1 MSRRKALKVLRSE
14 AYLDVRRNDEG
25 REERRRWAFFISLL
39 KSKKGGRTMEQKKQF
54 KTILIAL
61 LLVGSI
67 LGFGYGMST
76 AVKPHDPLTGSVS
89 TVSEIPMV
97 PANFSD
103 LAEKV
108 RPGVVNIQVVKK
120 VKNVGFGF
128 RNIPGN
134 PFGDENPFGD
144 FFGPFSEGNPPGGY
158 KQQGVGSG
166 FIISPEGYI
175 LTNNHVVEDADQIK
189 VKLANGK
196 EYDGK
201 VVGRDPKTDLA
212 LVKIKGAS
220 DLQPLKLGN
229 SEDLKVGSWVVAVG
243 SPFGLEQTV
252 TAGIVSAKG
261 RVIGSGPYDN
271 FIQTDAS
278 INPGNSGGPLINM
291 KGEVIGINTAIIAVG
306 QGIGFAIPINM
317 AKEIAPQ
324 LQEKGH
330 VTRGWLGVSIQE
342 VTPELA
348 KSFGLKEKKGALV
361 SQVVSGSPAEKAG
374 IEQGDVIVEFDGK
387 EVADSKDLPRI
398 VAPTPVGK
406 AVTVKVSRDGK
417 VTDRQVKLGEMEG
430 KVEVS
435 KAPSSHQSLGV
446 TVQNLTPEIAKGL
459 GLKKE
464 TGVVVTRVEP
474 GSPAADAGIQTGDVI
489 QEINRKPVKNVED
502 FVQKV
507 EKAKG
512 QENVLLLIQRG
523 QNNLF
528 AAVTPK

>member
-1 MSRRKALKVLRSE
+1 
-14 AYLDVRRNDEG
+14 
-25 REERRRWAFFISLL
+25 
-39 KSKKGGRTMEQKKQF
+39 MEQKKQI

-61 LLVGSI
+61 LLVGAI
-67 LGFGYGMST
+67 LGLGYGMST
-76 AVKPHDPLTGSVS
+76 AIKPHGPSAASAS
-89 TVSEIPMV
+89 TISETPMV

-108 RPGVVNIQVVKK
+108 RSGVVNVQVVKK
-120 VKNVGFGF
+120 VKNVDFGF
-128 RNIPGN
+128 RPFGN
-134 PFGDENPFGD
+134 PFGEKNPFGD
-144 FFGPFSEGNPPGGY
+144 FFGPFSEGNPPGGLE
-158 KQQGVGSG
+158 QRGVGSG
-166 FIISPEGYI
+166 FVMNRDGYI

-196 EYDGK
+196 EYEGK

-212 LVKIKGAS
+212 LIKINASS
-220 DLQPLKLGN
+220 DLQPLALGN
-229 SEDLKVGSWVVAVG
+229 SDDLKVGSWVVAVG

-291 KGEVIGINTAIIAVG
+291 KGEVVGINTAIIASG

-361 SQVVSGSPAEKAG
+361 AQVVSGSPAEKAG

-387 EVADSKDLPRI
+387 EITDSKDLPRI
-398 VAPTPVGK
+398 VASTPVGK
-406 AVTVKVSRDGK
+406 AVTIKLSRSGK
-417 VTDRQVKLGEMEG
+417 ALDRQVKVGEMEE
-430 KVEVS
+430 KAEV
-435 KAPSSHQSLGV
+435 ARTPSTNKSLGI
-446 TVQNLTPEIAKGL
+446 TVQNVTPEIAKGL
-459 GLKKE
+459 GLKKD

-489 QEINRKPVKNVED
+489 QEVNRKPVKNVED

-507 EKAKG
+507 EKAKD
-512 QENVLLLIQRG
+512 QDHVLLFLQRG